1 MKTINLDLKQFKN
14 LSGQLAKNL
23 RWVFFAVF
31 LLMLVLEVVQIKNSV
46 SIVSNVNQTPVAL
59 GSEPGVRINFD
70 NYNKAADRIQ
80 QAATFQ
86 PTGGITNNP
95 FNPSKASLKPAPA
108 ASSTPASSTP
118 VQSGH

>member
-1 MKTINLDLKQFKN
+1 MKTINLNLAEFKN

-23 RWVFFAVF
+23 RGVFFAVF
-31 LLMLVLEVVQIKNSV
+31 LLMLVLEVLQIKNSV
-46 SIVSNVNQTPVAL
+46 FIVSNVNQAPVAS

-70 NYNKAADRIQ
+70 NYNKAVARIQ

-95 FNPSKASLKPAPA
+95 FNPSQSSPKPVP
-108 ASSTPASSTP
+108 SASSTP
-118 VQSGH
+118 VQSGQ